1 MKKILVIEDDLDTLD
16 ILDYLI
22 QDMNC
27 EVSRSQQLIPVDD
40 VISINPDIILVDYW
54 LPNGHGSDFCTAI
67 KQHPTLSSIPVVL
80 ISTHV
85 KLKTVAEQSCA
96 DGYLEKP
103 FNIGDLEQIIAKVSS
118 PVALQMSATRGNRAG

>member
-1 MKKILVIEDDLDTLD
+1 MIMKKILVIEDDLDTLD

-67 KQHPTLSSIPVVL
+67 
-80 ISTHV
+80 
-85 KLKTVAEQSCA
+85 
-96 DGYLEKP
+96 
-103 FNIGDLEQIIAKVSS
+103 
-118 PVALQMSATRGNRAG
+118 